1 MTGLMKSNMTPPKN
15 LEALENKIG
24 YSFSNKNL
32 LIQALSHSS
41 FAYENSSDGPADNEV
56 LEFLGD
62 SVLGL
67 IVTDYLCQRYP
78 QLSEG
83 ELSKLKSQAAST
95 ASLSEFARKI
105 KLDKY
110 ILLGKGE
117 EKGGGRKKNKIL
129 AGAFEALVAAIYWDS
144 DLQNAR
150 DFLAEHLNGFDKK
163 TNAKKYLINNYKSAL
178 QEVLQKQNFP
188 APHYRTVTSKGP
200 NHRRVFVVE
209 VFSEKNSLAKA
220 RGSSKKSAEQK
231 AAQKALKSLLGR
243 KIKALSPD
251 TFLLKKKS

>member
-1 MTGLMKSNMTPPKN
+1 MPQPNNFDAFEK
-15 LEALENKIG
+15 KIG
-24 YSFSNKNL
+24 YSFSNRNL

-41 FAYENSSDGPADNEV
+41 YAYENSIEDPEDNEV

-67 IVTDYLCQRYP
+67 IVTDYLCQTYP

-83 ELSKLKSQAAST
+83 ELSKLKSQVAST
-95 ASLSEFARKI
+95 TSLSEFAKKI

-117 EKGGGRKKNKIL
+117 EKSGGRKKDKIL
-129 AGAFEALVAAIYWDS
+129 AGAFEALIAAVYWDS
-144 DLQNAR
+144 DLEGAR
-150 DFLAEHLNGFDKK
+150 NVLIGHLKVFNKK
-163 TNAKKYLINNYKSAL
+163 INAKKYLINNYKSAL
-178 QEVLQKQNFP
+178 QEYLQKRNLP
-188 APHYRTVTSKGP
+188 TPHYRTITAKGP
-200 NHRRVFVVE
+200 NHKRVFVVE
-209 VFSEKNSLAKA
+209 VFSERKSLAKA
-220 RGSSKKSAEQK
+220 KGSSKKSAEQK
-231 AAQKALKSLLGR
+231 AAQKALKSLWGR